1 MSRSRARPASAPT
14 ATDAASRPA
23 SGPLGGGVPEPAVR
37 AIPAVAAA
45 TAICPADARRVL
57 GDEGGGEAP
66 GGDGAVTRDD
76 ASADGA
82 AETGARQTPAGDV
95 GAIGLPTEGTYR
107 NPSASP
113 SRRTR
118 LEIPTL
124 ESRHDPPPLDT
135 KTAQ

>member
-1 MSRSRARPASAPT
+1 MP
-14 ATDAASRPA
+14 
-23 SGPLGGGVPEPAVR
+23 G
-37 AIPAVAAA
+37 VAAA
-45 TAICPADARRVL
+45 TAIWPESVARASEGAADVWTVL
-57 GDEGGGEAP
+57 GDGGGGEAS
-66 GGDGAVTRDD
+66 GGDGAVARDD

-82 AETGARQTPAGDV
+82 AEADDAAVGEATETAAGQTPAGDV
-95 GAIGLPTEGTYR
+95 GAIGLPAEGTYR

-113 SRRTR
+113 SCRTR